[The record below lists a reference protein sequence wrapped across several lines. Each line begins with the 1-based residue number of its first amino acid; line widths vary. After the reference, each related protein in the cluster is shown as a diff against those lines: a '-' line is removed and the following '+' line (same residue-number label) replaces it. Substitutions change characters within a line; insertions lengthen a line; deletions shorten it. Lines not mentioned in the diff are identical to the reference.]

1 MAFGLPAQQPEMQ
14 VPVCPRHPDRPS
26 YVRCQR
32 CGRPACPECQRPAAV
47 GIQCVDCVA
56 ELNRTV
62 RVPRTVYGGTVRQ
75 GKPVVT
81 YALIAACAAVFL
93 AQFAVPRLEQS
104 LWYAGV
110 YTGSEPWRM
119 MTSTFLHSTGFLMHI
134 AFNMYAL
141 YAIGQGLE
149 PLLGR
154 LRFLALYLVS
164 GFGGSVAVLL
174 LQDPRIPV
182 VGASGAVFGL
192 FGALLV
198 VMRARGGNYVPIL
211 VIIGINLVLGFL
223 PGVNISWQAHLG
235 GLVTGAAL
243 AAVFA
248 HAPRGPRRAPIQWA
262 GVASILG
269 LLLVATWL
277 GWQSVFER
285 LVQSISG

>member
-1 MAFGLPAQQPEMQ
+1 MAFGVPAQQPEMQ
-14 VPVCPRHPDRPS
+14 VPVCPRHPDRTS

-32 CGRPACPECQRPAAV
+32 CGRPACPECQRTAAV
-47 GIQCVDCVA
+47 GVQCVDCVKA
-56 ELNRTV
+56 TGSQVRATRTAF
-62 RVPRTVYGGTVRQ
+62 GGKERG

-81 YALIAACAAVFL
+81 YAIIAACLAVFVG
-93 AQFAVPRLEQS
+93 QFAVPPLEG
-104 LWYAGV
+104 LLLYAGL

-119 MTSTFLHSTGFLMHI
+119 LTATFLHSTGFLMHI

-141 YAIGQGLE
+141 YVIGQALE

-154 LRFLALYLVS
+154 LRFLMLYLIA

-174 LQDPRIPV
+174 LESPRVGV

-198 VMRARGGNYVPIL
+198 VMKARGGNYRPIL
-211 VIIGINLVLGFL
+211 ILIGINLVLGFL

-235 GLVTGAAL
+235 GLLTGAAL

-248 HAPRGPRRAPIQWA
+248 YAPRGPRRSLVQWTGVGLVSA
-262 GVASILG
+262 ILLGLTWYGWQLVPVRLFGVA
-269 LLLVATWL
+269 
-277 GWQSVFER
+277 
-285 LVQSISG
+285 